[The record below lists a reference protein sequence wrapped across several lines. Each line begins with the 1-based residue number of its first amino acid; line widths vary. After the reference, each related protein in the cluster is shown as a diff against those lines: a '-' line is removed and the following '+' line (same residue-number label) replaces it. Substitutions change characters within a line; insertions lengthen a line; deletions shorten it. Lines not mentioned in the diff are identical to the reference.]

1 MISGPG
7 RALMSIAWQQSHRL
21 LLPCFFC
28 CLAMLSVLC
37 LVPAGVAAIIG
48 SASTAAVLVAI
59 LAIAVALT
67 TTAALN

>member
-1 MISGPG
+1 
-7 RALMSIAWQQSHRL
+7 
-21 LLPCFFC
+21 
-28 CLAMLSVLC
+28 MLSVLC

-48 SASTAAVLVAI
+48 SASAAAALVAI